1 MLYSMK
7 INMVTYINR
16 FERRNTHDFGN
27 ETLPFSVNPD
37 ILLIGCCKDIE
48 WIESVLIICQKL
60 TPICQIDQK
69 QKSIKVLNSEN
80 ITAIIY
86 IASSVSQQSQ
96 NLQSMLESLNQSKYF
111 PEKVFTV
118 VRDQVI
124 APDMF
129 QRSKQTH
136 VSKEQKECLPD
147 LIDTIA
153 RTGMFCIYLY
163 HLYVLLHHIDITNTH
178 V

>member
-1 MLYSMK
+1 
-7 INMVTYINR
+7 
-16 FERRNTHDFGN
+16 
-27 ETLPFSVNPD
+27 
-37 ILLIGCCKDIE
+37 
-48 WIESVLIICQKL
+48 
-60 TPICQIDQK
+60 
-69 QKSIKVLNSEN
+69 
-80 ITAIIY
+80 
-86 IASSVSQQSQ
+86 
-96 NLQSMLESLNQSKYF
+96 MLESLNQSKYF